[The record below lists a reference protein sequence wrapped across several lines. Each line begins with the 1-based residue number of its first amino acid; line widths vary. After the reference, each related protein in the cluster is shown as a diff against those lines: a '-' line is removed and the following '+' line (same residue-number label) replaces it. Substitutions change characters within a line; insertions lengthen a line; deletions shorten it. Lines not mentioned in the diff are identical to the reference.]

1 MKKFTVMLT
10 KYIGLVLCGTMLSG
24 CTGLFFYPMTPHV
37 STPDSLGYQ
46 YKDVFLNAEDGTRL
60 HAWLIEPKPPVRGTV
75 YFLHGNAENISTHYR
90 ATVWLLESGYQ
101 VFALDYRGYGLSEG
115 TPDVPEVFT
124 DIEAGAQWLNKHIT
138 SVASEAQPLYLLGQS
153 LGGTL
158 AIRYAAMDMNFN
170 SRFDGLITEAAFPR
184 FDTIARDVASRHWLT
199 WGAQYPAQWLIPRD
213 HDPLDVIDQLAGVP
227 KLMIHS
233 ADDEIIPYHFGK
245 QLFDAAPEPKIG
257 IVASGPHIRAA
268 ADPTLRQAVLDF
280 MQKPSSP
287 EKLQAR

>member
-1 MKKFTVMLT
+1 MKKFTGTLM
-10 KYIGLVLCGTMLSG
+10 KYIGLLLCCAMLSG

-37 STPDSLGYQ
+37 STPDSLGYS
-46 YKDVFLNAEDGTRL
+46 YEDIFLEAEDGTRL

-115 TPDVPEVFT
+115 EPDVPEVFT
-124 DIEAGAQWLNKHIT
+124 DIEAGAQWLDENIT
-138 SVASEAQPLYLLGQS
+138 SNTSKALPLYLLGQS

-158 AIRYAAMDMNFN
+158 AIRYAAMDENF
-170 SRFDGLITEAAFPR
+170 STRFDGLITEAAFPR

-199 WGAQYPAQWLIPRD
+199 WSAQYPAQWLIPRN

-233 ADDEIIPYHFGK
+233 ADDDIIPYHFGQ

-268 ADPTLRQAVLDF
+268 ADPALRQAVLDF
-280 MQKPSSP
+280 MQDPSSP
-287 EKLQAR
+287 EIPQAQ